1 MGYAFSGSS
10 QKIDFGDIADG
21 WGTNKITFACYTRVA
36 SWAQTTG
43 WFSKRTSSGSN
54 DSYLFF
60 MDGSSVYLQIPG
72 VAYYRWS
79 VSGFPTNEWVSLV
92 CWYDGSLSSGGSDR
106 AKLYMNGSLVSVAQ
120 VFNDGAGNI
129 PNTTSPLQIGTAN
142 TDANYL
148 TGSVA
153 ESAIWNIALSGTD
166 AANYAAGTRPSSI
179 EAANLEFYAP
189 LESDSVDTITSTTG
203 TVTGATLTDHP
214 TMSAGATAPD
224 PPTGLTLTVLG
235 PTAIKLD
242 WTAPVDDGGSEIT
255 GYLIEFESPVGDGFA
270 TLVADTGSTSTT
282 YTHEALTYTT
292 EYNYRVSAI
301 NAEGTSDPSTAADAT
316 TDADTPADVEDPVA
330 VASGPYSVTLTWS
343 APLDDGGDPIVGYQ
357 IERETPH
364 TVGFEIIV
372 ADTGSTD
379 TEYEDEGPLQPS
391 TTYNYR
397 ISAINGAGVG
407 QSLIEVQVTTDPPPQ
422 PGSDVTSSDDL
433 LAAGLISVDNGFAL
447 RYESHTIE
455 FGTGSDV
462 ETAVPTNLTNIFVAS
477 AIRVDTGVE
486 DGNSDRLFLKHAMN
500 ADVGVVTLS
509 SGTVTITR
517 HLTDASGELGAATW
531 LVLLGG
537 N

>member
-21 WGTNKITFACYTRVA
+21 WGTNTATFAAYLKVA

-43 WFSKRTSSGSN
+43 WLNKRTSSGSN

-60 MDGSSVYLQIPG
+60 MDGGNIFLQIPG
-72 VAYYRWS
+72 AAYYAIS
-79 VSGFPTNEWVSLV
+79 TAGIPTNEWVSLV
-92 CWYDGSLSSGGSDR
+92 AIYDGALADGQR
-106 AKLYMNGSLVSVAQ
+106 VKFYVNGSLATASPT
-120 VFNDGAGNI
+120 GEGGGNI
-129 PNTTSPLQIGTAN
+129 PNTSSALQIGTAN

-148 TGSVA
+148 AGSVA
-153 ESAIWNIALSGTD
+153 EAAIWNIALTQ
-166 AANYAAGTRPSSI
+166 ANAEAYAAGTVPSSI
-179 EAANLEFYAP
+179 EAASLEFYAP

-255 GYLIEFESPVGDGFA
+255 GYLIEFESPVGDGWE

-330 VASGPYSVTLTWS
+330 EASGPYSVTLTWS
-343 APLDDGGDPIVGYQ
+343 APLDDGGDPITGYQ

-422 PGSDVTSSDDL
+422 LGSDVTSSDDL